1 MAVLV
6 KQSIR
11 KVADNITVSIVAK
24 VTIGVR
30 ILKSEGLLVQG
41 LLEVRILEGDS
52 EGADVGGPGG
62 QLAAVG
68 RDRENGNTW
77 PRRLRRDEVT
87 RAGGVLRRRGAWR

>member
-62 QLAAVG
+62 QLAAIG
-68 RDRENGNTW
+68 TDREHGDTGPRVGAGVTW
-77 PRRLRRDEVT
+77 TGSELRPRRE
-87 RAGGVLRRRGAWR
+87 AWR